1 MSRGPDIH
9 TPPELRSGRL
19 CLRTPRDADAA
30 AHLALGRDADI
41 ARMYGL
47 DRAEAAAPLQEAET
61 LARSFHFR
69 WKQVPDPTHHS
80 RKSAFS
86 LLDTGFRHGP
96 RDPRMSGITTA
107 VDFANVRVLATW
119 TFFESEF

>member
-1 MSRGPDIH
+1 MPR
-9 TPPELRSGRL
+9 GRL
-19 CLRTPRDADAA
+19 QAGLLLAQRRRLDPHSATAA
-30 AHLALGRDADI
+30 
-41 ARMYGL
+41 L
-47 DRAEAAAPLQEAET
+47 D
-61 LARSFHFR
+61 RSFHFR